1 MESYGIPMISIEI
14 NDIQP
19 SHMMACGRDGQI
31 DNFERKV
38 TSGGKYQATV

>member
-14 NDIQP
+14 DAIQP
-19 SHMMACGRDGQI
+19 SHARACGRDGQI

-38 TSGGKYQATV
+38 TSGMEFHVSV